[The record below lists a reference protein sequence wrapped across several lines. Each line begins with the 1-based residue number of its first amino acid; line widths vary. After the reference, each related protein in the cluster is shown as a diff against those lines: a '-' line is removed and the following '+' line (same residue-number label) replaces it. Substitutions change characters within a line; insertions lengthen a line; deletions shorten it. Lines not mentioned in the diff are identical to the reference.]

1 MDMYRTKSI
10 TVLMLT
16 AAVGIFIPGCSS
28 PDSTG
33 STPGSKAPKEK
44 LRVSCTTDIVKDLVQ
59 QIGGQH
65 LVVSAIMDGP
75 AIDPHLYTPSPQDIN
90 ILTDSDVVIY
100 SGLHLEAQFEGA
112 LESLRHRGIPTIKVT
127 DVLEKEFSNQLL
139 HADGAIDPHVWF
151 DLELWGKC
159 GTWLA
164 EQLAEVD
171 SVHATDYH
179 AAAVEFQQLMKT
191 TRETGEKTLSS
202 IPADRRILVTA
213 HDAFQYF
220 ARMFDFRVE
229 AVQGLS
235 TESEPGLKRI
245 NELSDLLVE
254 MKISAI
260 FTEQSVSDRNILA
273 LISECESHGHQLA
286 VGGTLYSDTAGPA
299 GTPEAT
305 LAGAV
310 MHNIREI
317 ARGLGA
323 EPSGQEI
330 P

>member
-1 MDMYRTKSI
+1 MGI
-10 TVLMLT
+10 T
-16 AAVGIFIPGCSS
+16 APGCSS

-33 STPGSKAPKEK
+33 STAGPGAGKEK

-59 QIGGQH
+59 QIGGKH
-65 LVVSAIMDGP
+65 LAITAIMDGP

-100 SGLHLEAQFEGA
+100 SGLHLEAQFEDA

-127 DVLEKEFSNQLL
+127 DVLEKEFSDQLL
-139 HADGAIDPHVWF
+139 QANGVVDPHVWF
-151 DLELWGKC
+151 DLELWGQC
-159 GTWLA
+159 GIWLA
-164 EQLAEVD
+164 EQLAEFD
-171 SVHATDYH
+171 AAHASDYR

-191 TRETGEKTLSS
+191 TRENGETALSG
-202 IPADRRILVTA
+202 IPEERRILITA

-220 ARMFDFRVE
+220 ARTFNFRVE
-229 AVQGLS
+229 AIQGLS

-245 NELSDLLVE
+245 NELSDVLVE

-273 LISECESHGHQLA
+273 LISECESHGHELT
-286 VGGTLYSDTAGPA
+286 VGGILYSDTAGPA
-299 GTPEAT
+299 GTAEET

-317 ARGLGA
+317 AKGLGA
-323 EPSGQEI
+323 QPSGQET